1 MKTLTLVSK
10 RVVAG
15 IALSLSPLLA
25 SAQGAGAAAAPTW
38 LGLNQTELLFA
49 LALVLAGMVLLCML
63 MILYA
68 VIVLK
73 NLMLKEKEAVRVA
86 AAQAAEAKE
95 VEERSIWTRLNTVL
109 NDAVPLDREEEVL
122 TDHEYDGIREL
133 DNNLPPWWKAMFYAT
148 IVFSVVYLAAFH
160 IFDWA
165 PLQDQEYEQEVL
177 TAKAEI
183 EAYLA
188 AKGGAIDET
197 NVELLTDEAA
207 LAEGATIYGSYC
219 GACHGAELQGGVGPN
234 LVDTYWLHGG
244 DVKDVF
250 KTIKVGV
257 PQKGMISWEAQLS
270 PEQIQKVSSYIISKE
285 GSNPA
290 NAKEPQG
297 EEFVRE

>member
-1 MKTLTLVSK
+1 MKKRSIQYKSMMAALGLSTL
-10 RVVAG
+10 
-15 IALSLSPLLA
+15 PMLA
-25 SAQGAGAAAAPTW
+25 SAQQAAGTSGAAATGISQTDLL
-38 LGLNQTELLFA
+38 LGLA
-49 LALVLAGMVLLCML
+49 VVLAGLILICTLVLLYTVVVMRK
-63 MILYA
+63 
-68 VIVLK
+68 V
-73 NLMLKEKEAVRVA
+73 MLKPEG
-86 AAQAAEAKE
+86 AEATATEAATAQQAQKLS
-95 VEERSIWTRLNTVL
+95 VWSKLT
-109 NDAVPLDREEEVL
+109 DAVPLEREDEVM

-148 IVFSVVYLAAFH
+148 IVFSVVYLAAYH
-160 IFDWA
+160 VLDWA

-177 TAKAEI
+177 AAQLEV

-188 AKGGAIDET
+188 EKGGAIDET

-207 LAEGATIYGSYC
+207 LAEGAKTYSSYC

-234 LVDTYWLHGG
+234 LTDVYWLHGG

-250 KTIKVGV
+250 KTIKKGV

-270 PEQIQKVSSYIISKE
+270 PEQIQQLASFIISKE

-297 EEFVRE
+297 EEFKR